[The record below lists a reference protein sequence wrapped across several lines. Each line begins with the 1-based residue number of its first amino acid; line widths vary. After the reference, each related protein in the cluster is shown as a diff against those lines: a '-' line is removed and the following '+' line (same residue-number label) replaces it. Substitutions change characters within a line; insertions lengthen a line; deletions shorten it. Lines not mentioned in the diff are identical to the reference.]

1 MKPVCILLVFSA
13 FILPSFIAL
22 AQGPEVIIPVPS
34 EVIYR
39 EGTYEFAEVPSV
51 STRRVRGIAPESYE
65 MKVNERGVT
74 IKASDDAGE
83 FYAFQTL
90 KQMTDDGRV
99 KSIRCC
105 EITDSPR
112 FPYRGLHFDV
122 SRHFRSID
130 FLKKQMDAM
139 AMFKMNR
146 MHIHLTDA
154 AGWRIQIEA
163 YPRLTQFAAWRPQHT
178 WKEWWEGDRH
188 YAEEGTPG
196 SYGGYYTKDELH
208 NLVSY
213 ARARHIEIIPEIEM
227 PSHSEEVLAAYP
239 ELGCSGEPYKDSDF
253 CVGNEEVFAF
263 LETVLDEV
271 MEVFPYEYIH
281 IGGDE
286 AGKQHWKTCPKCQ
299 KRMQEEDLKDVDEL
313 QSYMIKRIA
322 RYVES
327 KGRKVIGWDEILDG
341 GLAEGAAV
349 MSWRGTEGG
358 IAAMNMGHDVVM
370 SPGRYCYLDH
380 AQDAP
385 FKEPESIGGYL
396 PLDSV
401 YTYEPLEPSM
411 PSDRIH
417 HLKGVQANL
426 WTEYIVT
433 DEQAEYMYWP
443 RAIAIAE
450 TGWSLPENKDLKGF
464 RQRVLHMLEI
474 MRGKD
479 YETFDL
485 ENEYGERKEAVTGAG
500 HLAKGCKVIYHT
512 PVREWYPAAGET
524 TFTDGIMGGWTYS
537 DGRWQGFLSDID
549 VTIDLGAVK
558 PVTYVGGTFM
568 QLKGPGVFMPR
579 QVEVLASEDGVEYK
593 RLAVIENDVPV
604 SAEDLRFRS
613 FDTSCEIRARYIRY
627 HASRSTM
634 RGFLFLDEIIVN

>member
-13 FILPSFIAL
+13 FILPSFVAL

-39 EGTYEFAEVPSV
+39 EGTYEFAEVPNV

-65 MKVNERGVT
+65 MKVSERGVT

-90 KQMTDDGRV
+90 RQMTNDGKV

-105 EITDSPR
+105 EITDTPR

-122 SRHFRSID
+122 SRHFRSVD

-154 AGWRIQIEA
+154 AGWRIQIDA
-163 YPRLTQFAAWRPQHT
+163 YPRLTQFAAWRPYPT

-196 SYGGYYTKDELH
+196 AYGGYYTKDELRD
-208 NLVSY
+208 LVSY

-322 RYVES
+322 HYVES

-385 FKEPESIGGYL
+385 FKDPGRGCVEP
-396 PLDSV
+396 
-401 YTYEPLEPSM
+401 
-411 PSDRIH
+411 
-417 HLKGVQANL
+417 
-426 WTEYIVT
+426 
-433 DEQAEYMYWP
+433 
-443 RAIAIAE
+443 
-450 TGWSLPENKDLKGF
+450 
-464 RQRVLHMLEI
+464 
-474 MRGKD
+474 MRG
-479 YETFDL
+479 
-485 ENEYGERKEAVTGAG
+485 A
-500 HLAKGCKVIYHT
+500 
-512 PVREWYPAAGET
+512 
-524 TFTDGIMGGWTYS
+524 
-537 DGRWQGFLSDID
+537 
-549 VTIDLGAVK
+549 
-558 PVTYVGGTFM
+558 
-568 QLKGPGVFMPR
+568 
-579 QVEVLASEDGVEYK
+579 
-593 RLAVIENDVPV
+593 
-604 SAEDLRFRS
+604 
-613 FDTSCEIRARYIRY
+613 
-627 HASRSTM
+627 
-634 RGFLFLDEIIVN
+634 